1 MGAVL
6 KNQENIV
13 VVGAGAGPAASR
25 VIPLYKQEFLRL
37 WHTFGKRNA
46 GSFRHNPA
54 TVERT
59 LVPLSSMTA
68 GQRYDCLFFPDKN
81 MPCRNFAR
89 DRCRR
94 GKNCTYAHEDS
105 ALNRLVHYIDSAQKS
120 LLVCVLTITCDEVRC
135 ARCKRGL
142 SRVLD
147 VHAPL
152 PRRQISDAILRAH
165 KREGVSVRVI
175 SDDGEAI
182 RSGSD
187 VVKLDK
193 AGVPVLTD
201 RSGCHMHNKFVVID
215 GSMVI
220 TGSFNWTKSAV
231 VGNQE
236 NLLMLEG
243 AAGKSRAFGGR
254 RVELAQLFTD
264 QFNKM
269 WTQYAA
275 SGNTVEVTS
284 KLAAERE
291 AQRGN
296 QWR

>member
-1 MGAVL
+1 M
-6 KNQENIV
+6 
-13 VVGAGAGPAASR
+13 
-25 VIPLYKQEFLRL
+25 
-37 WHTFGKRNA
+37 W
-46 GSFRHNPA
+46 
-54 TVERT
+54 
-59 LVPLSSMTA
+59 
-68 GQRYDCLFFPDKN
+68 
-81 MPCRNFAR
+81 
-89 DRCRR
+89 
-94 GKNCTYAHEDS
+94 
-105 ALNRLVHYIDSAQKS
+105 
-120 LLVCVLTITCDEVRC
+120 LL
-135 ARCKRGL
+135 
-142 SRVLD
+142 
-147 VHAPL
+147 
-152 PRRQISDAILRAH
+152 QISDAILRAH

-201 RSGCHMHNKFVVID
+201 RSACHMHNKFVVID
-215 GSMVI
+215 DTMVI
-220 TGSFNWTKSAV
+220 TGSFNWTRSAV

-254 RVELAQLFTD
+254 RVELARLFAD
-264 QFNKM
+264 HFDKM
-269 WTQYAA
+269 WTQYQA
-275 SGNTVEVTS
+275 SGNSVEVTA